1 MWSLQTGW
9 MINYPELS
17 NIPYINERL
26 EFYSIIE
33 SLDNYKNTKDEER
46 LEEVREKIQRLKEQE
61 IKMKE

>member
-1 MWSLQTGW
+1 M
-9 MINYPELS
+9 
-17 NIPYINERL
+17 

-61 IKMKE
+61 IKMKK